1 MTDTLTLETLNLLTP
16 GHEWTAMHGFPESGS
31 KRYQVNLGLVGVY
44 VKSTVQPVQGSRE
57 WHGGIVW
64 GCAHTV
70 VRRRKS
76 PEDAA
81 RDTLR
86 ELANTVESV
95 LASHE
100 WEV

>member
-1 MTDTLTLETLNLLTP
+1 
-16 GHEWTAMHGFPESGS
+16 
-31 KRYQVNLGLVGVY
+31 
-44 VKSTVQPVQGSRE
+44 
-57 WHGGIVW
+57 
-64 GCAHTV
+64 V